1 MKEEIWRK
9 VKGFEDYYEVSNT
22 GKVRSISREI
32 KRDNKG
38 NYFQEGKE
46 LTLSL
51 NNKGYCIAKLWV
63 NGKGKK
69 YFVHRLVAEAFIYN
83 PNKYPVI
90 NHKDENPLNNNV
102 ENLEWC
108 SYSYNNSYGTKP
120 ERVRKALNKPIYQLE
135 KQTKEII
142 KKWNCANEVA
152 KYFNCSSGR
161 IFGWC
166 KDYAEAEGYIW
177 CYVED
182 YEKGYKGV
190 VKRKIGTKPK
200 PTEEEIKR
208 REIKRNNRNR
218 PIYKIDKDDYS
229 ILKEY
234 KNINEAKNDGNDYN
248 KLYSCL
254 SKETKKYNNFFW
266 CYSDEYYDVDF
277 NALKIVKGS
286 KGVIQYDLRTND
298 IINKWDSM
306 TEMYNKDGYAITL
319 VGKCCKGIIN
329 NAYGYGWRYAA

>member
-32 KRDNKG
+32 KREIKG

-46 LTLSL
+46 LTLSQ

-69 YFVHRLVAEAFIYN
+69 YFVHRLVADAFIDN

-108 SYSYNNSYGTKP
+108 TQKYNVNYGTAR
-120 ERVRKALNKPIYQLE
+120 ERMKEKLVKPIYQLD

-142 KKWNCANEVA
+142 KEWHNANEVA
-152 KYFNCSSGR
+152 KNFNCSRGR

-166 KDYAEAEGYIW
+166 QDYAEAEGYIW

-182 YEKGYKGV
+182 YKKGYNGV
-190 VKRKIGTKPK
+190 VRKSIGIKPK

-218 PIYKIDKDDYS
+218 PIYKIDMDDFS
-229 ILKEY
+229 IIKEY
-234 KNINEAKNDGNDYN
+234 ENIYEAKNDGNEYN

-266 CYSDEYYDVDF
+266 CYSDEYNDIDF
-277 NALKIVKGS
+277 NALKKVKGS

-329 NAYGYGWRYAA
+329 NAYGYGWRYAD

>member
-32 KRDNKG
+32 KRGNKG

-46 LTLSL
+46 LTISQ

-69 YFVHRLVAEAFIYN
+69 YFVHRLVAEAFIDN

-120 ERVRKALNKPIYQLE
+120 ERVRKALNKPIYQLD

-142 KKWNCANEVA
+142 KEWNCANEVA
-152 KYFNCSSGR
+152 KNFNCSRGR
-161 IFGWC
+161 ISGWC
-166 KDYAEAEGYIW
+166 QDYAEAEGYIW

-182 YEKGYKGV
+182 YEKGYNGNV
-190 VKRKIGTKPK
+190 
-200 PTEEEIKR
+200 IKS
-208 REIKRNNRNR
+208 INLNRCV
-218 PIYKIDKDDYS
+218 YKINPVDLS
-229 ILKEY
+229 VIAEY
-234 KNINEAKNDGNDYN
+234 PNVSSTA
-248 KLYSCL
+248 
-254 SKETKKYNNFFW
+254 
-266 CYSDEYYDVDF
+266 
-277 NALKIVKGS
+277 
-286 KGVIQYDLRTND
+286 
-298 IINKWDSM
+298 
-306 TEMYNKDGYAITL
+306 KDGYDCGS
-319 VGKCCKGIIN
+319 VSNCCRGKAKKHKG
-329 NAYGYGWRYAA
+329 YYWRYAD